1 VTIFPSGRFSVISQ
15 TQLQGSPRRNRHC
28 GSSRRFEGAFAARLR
43 KGVEDGD
50 LPPDTDVDAMA
61 AYYNAVALGLAV
73 QARDGAP
80 RERLAEIGR
89 IAMRAWPTTSRKN
102 AIKCRGE

>member
-1 VTIFPSGRFSVISQ
+1 MISLAATHVPPGRQVMRKMMAEHRA
-15 TQLQGSPRRNRHC
+15 GS
-28 GSSRRFEGAFAARLR
+28 EAAFAARLR

-50 LPPDTDVDAMA
+50 LPPDADVDAMA
-61 AYYNAVALGLAV
+61 AYYYAVALGLAV
-73 QARDGAP
+73 PARDGAP

-102 AIKCRGE
+102 ATKCRGE